1 MYQNFLDQFTDFVFV
16 EHAPAASDIIFIPGN
31 GYPQMAERAAALW
44 REGMAPLILPSGR
57 FSTLTGH
64 FSGVQAR
71 QELYP
76 GPYETEWAFLRD
88 VLLKNGVQDSSILRE
103 DTATYTYENAIQS
116 ESSRIPWGSP
126 SAGRSSAVMPGM
138 PDAACCITSCCFRR
152 RKFWYV
158 LPTQASTGKT
168 GTRPGWHRPG
178 SWRTGTL
185 RRPVSPDSAG
195 NIKFLKR

>member
-16 EHAPAASDIIFIPGN
+16 EHAPAASDVIFIPGN

-88 VLLKNGVQDSSILRE
+88 VLLKNGVPDSSILRE

-116 ESSRIPWGSP
+116 RKLTDSLGLTIRRAILCCHAWHARRCLLYYQLLFPEAEILVCP
-126 SAGRSSAVMPGM
+126 SDTGINRENWHQTGEGI
-138 PDAACCITSCCFRR
+138 DL
-152 RKFWYV
+152 V
-158 LPTQASTGKT
+158 LGELERCGGQF
-168 GTRPGWHRPG
+168 HLI
-178 SWRTGTL
+178 L
-185 RRPVSPDSAG
+185 RE
-195 NIKFLKR
+195 I